1 MNIKPELICH
11 LDEHIVF
18 FYASLIRIKSIF
30 IFLCLI
36 AKNMMPVKINLP
48 LGAK

>member
-30 IFLCLI
+30 MFDREKYD
-36 AKNMMPVKINLP
+36 A
-48 LGAK
+48 G